1 MIRTFTKMYDMKN
14 LVPLLL
20 IIFNFSVF
28 SQNTAPVAVD
38 DTILTY
44 NDFSAMIMPWWNDS
58 DVDGNTIRI
67 DTVFGASN
75 GSVVF
80 TTLLVRYEA
89 DTLYS
94 GPDQVT
100 CVICD
105 DGTPSLCDTST
116 IWITN
121 KQVSYYDHLAINN
134 IDAGINSDGYL
145 FNTGSIPSFNVPKD
159 SATTTIYSG
168 GLWIGGKNAADSNKI
183 YLSSEMYQSSDADF
197 QYGPIMDEQ
206 YIFTSEEQW
215 QRTWKITAQE
225 IEIHRWNWWQ
235 NGYVT
240 SDPILNWPAHGDV
253 TKGMAENLAPFE
265 DRNNN
270 GIYEPLLGDLPII
283 KGDQAL
289 YFIFNDNKVHTASG
303 SSAMKIEIH
312 GMAYGFNCTDSD
324 ALYNTLFIDY
334 TIYNRSQNTYE
345 DTYIGFFIDFDI
357 GGYHDDFIAC
367 DVNRSSFY
375 AYNGYS
381 YDNSVGGAAGYGSS
395 PPAQS
400 CTFLEGPLQDVDGID
415 NTFGVLNDESANG
428 LGYGDGVADNERRG
442 MDRFM
447 YFSSQAPACCTD
459 PENGT
464 EFYNYLNGVWKD
476 GTGLSYA
483 GTGYGGPD
491 SCKFMYPNDSDPYNF
506 GTWGIPPDSSYSWSE
521 ENEGNTAADKR
532 GVGSTGPFT
541 FEPGEAQELTMAFVF
556 ADSDT
561 GDQYSS
567 VALMQQYIDEVRA
580 MYLADATPC
589 GNGVFSTLKPLNN
602 GEQQNL
608 VLYPNPASNVLF
620 IKGTSNQELSYE
632 IYDVTGKLVLRGT
645 TNQNAIEVSNLNS
658 GLYFMNFEGR
668 SHRFIKK

>member
-1 MIRTFTKMYDMKN
+1 MKN

-38 DTILTY
+38 DTLLIY
-44 NDFSAMIMPWWNDS
+44 NDINFMIWPRSNDT
-58 DVDGNTIRI
+58 DFDGNTIFI

-75 GSVVF
+75 GTVSF
-80 TTLLVRYEA
+80 TNLIVWYEA

-94 GPDQVT
+94 GSDQIT
-100 CVICD
+100 CVMCD
-105 DGTPSLCDTST
+105 DGAPSLCDTST

-121 KQVSYYDHLAINN
+121 KQVSYYDNIDINN

-145 FNTGSIPSFNVPKD
+145 FYTGNRPSFNVPKD

-183 YLSSEMYQSSDADF
+183 YLASEMYQSSGSDF
-197 QYGPIMDEQ
+197 QFGPVMDEQ
-206 YIFTSEEQW
+206 HIFNSEEQW
-215 QRTWKITAQE
+215 QRTWKITTQE

-240 SDPILNWPAHGDV
+240 PDPILNWPAHGDV
-253 TKGMAENLAPFE
+253 TKGMVENLAPFE

-289 YFIFNDNKVHTASG
+289 YFIFNDNKAHTASG
-303 SSAMKIEIH
+303 SSKMKIEIH

-334 TIYNRSQNTYE
+334 TIYNRSQNNYE

-357 GGYHDDFIAC
+357 GGYNDDFIAC

-375 AYNGYS
+375 AYNG
-381 YDNSVGGAAGYGSS
+381 DNIDESSGGAGYGSS

-400 CTFLEGPLQDVDGID
+400 CTFLKGPLQDMDGID
-415 NTFGVLNDESANG
+415 NTFGVLNDESVNG

-442 MDRFM
+442 IDRFM
-447 YFSSQAPACCTD
+447 SVSRNGASCCID
-459 PENGT
+459 PVNGS
-464 EFYNYLNGVWKD
+464 EFYNYLTGFWKD
-476 GTGLSYA
+476 GSQLVFGGAGHPNSTGVD
-483 GTGYGGPD
+483 T
-491 SCKFMYPNDSDPYNF
+491 CKFMHPKESDPTNF
-506 GTWGIPPDSSYSWSE
+506 GTWGVTPNYPFIDGWSE
-521 ENEGNTAADKR
+521 ENESNSSGDKR
-532 GVGSTGPFT
+532 GIGSTGPFT
-541 FEPGEAQELTMAFVF
+541 FEPGEIQEITMAFVF

-602 GEQQNL
+602 EEQQNL